1 MPNED
6 LTRAYKNTRKLIQD
20 EPTNKDVIINE
31 YIDLVDKINT
41 YETSSKSISSSTNNE
56 LSKMFK
62 NPLEIA
68 IYNNFQRYND
78 DYDYKNDSK
87 RNNNI
92 NTNTNTTEDSTKFLA
107 SLYDY
112 KYNKK

>member
-6 LTRAYKNTRKLIQD
+6 LIRAYKNTRKLIQD
-20 EPTNKDVIINE
+20 EPTNKDSIINE

-41 YETSSKSISSSTNNE
+41 YETSSKTISSSTNTE

-78 DYDYKNDSK
+78 DYDYIDNSKKNKNS
-87 RNNNI
+87 
-92 NTNTNTTEDSTKFLA
+92 TEDSTKFLA

-112 KYNKK
+112 KNNK

>member
-1 MPNED
+1 MSNED
-6 LTRAYKNTRKLIQD
+6 LMRAYKNTRKLIQD
-20 EPTNKDVIINE
+20 EPINKDTIINE

-68 IYNNFQRYND
+68 IYNNFQKYND
-78 DYDYKNDSK
+78 NDYDNHKEDIKKNKKS
-87 RNNNI
+87 NI
-92 NTNTNTTEDSTKFLA
+92 NDKEESIKFLA
-107 SLYDY
+107 SIYDLKY
-112 KYNKK
+112 K